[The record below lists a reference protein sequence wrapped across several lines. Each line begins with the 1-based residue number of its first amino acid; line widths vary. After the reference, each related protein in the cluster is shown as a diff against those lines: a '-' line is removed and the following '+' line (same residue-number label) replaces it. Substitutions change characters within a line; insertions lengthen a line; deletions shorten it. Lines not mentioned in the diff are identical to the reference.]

1 MTETNP
7 VMAGNIEIPKNMQ
20 LMEKANSLEFEYN
33 WFKTKYIIAIF
44 AAPLFAF
51 FLVKSEYIT
60 GDFNQFTIPVVILTV
75 ASIVV
80 IYYCLAK
87 LLNTTRISVTHE
99 EIKVNHGPVPFSR
112 NLVLRKEDLTQLYV
126 TQHRIGHRYT
136 LYATTYQ
143 INAILANKDIIT
155 LVKGLHLPEQG
166 RFIENKI
173 EDFLDITDIHVE
185 GELEKD

>member
-7 VMAGNIEIPKNMQ
+7 IMAGNIEIPKNMH
-20 LMEKANSLEFEYN
+20 LREKAHSLEFEYS
-33 WFKTKYIIAIF
+33 WYKTKYIIAIF

-51 FLVKSEYIT
+51 FLVKSEYIN
-60 GDFNQFTIPVVILTV
+60 GDFNQFTIPVLVLTA

-80 IYYCLAK
+80 IYYCIAK
-87 LLNTTRISVTHE
+87 LMNTTRISVSHE
-99 EIKVNHGPVPFSR
+99 EIKVNHGPIPFSK

-126 TQHRIGHRYT
+126 TQHRIGHRYN

-143 INAILANKDIIT
+143 INAILTNKDIIT
-155 LVKGLHLPEQG
+155 LVKGLHQPEQG

-185 GELEKD
+185 GELEKN